1 MLYINIFFSGGC
13 PNCSK
18 LVALIT
24 ATDKDSGSNGEIE
37 FQGSGGNASDFLII
51 NTNSGLIEA
60 PTNDMSLSN
69 GTYLYIVN
77 ITDKGIPS
85 RGTTVTLSFNVAVLM
100 NTQISRVFNKDKL
113 IFTWP
118 ENVAFPSPF
127 IVVKDFTINPAI
139 EKFVLP
145 NYNLGDFYLNGS
157 GSEQEFLYVNK
168 TKHSTFFDREI
179 QHQYRFIIQAKL
191 SLYSMLAEVKYILRY
206 FILKMFRLFLFVK
219 ERFSLQISLMCG
231 MMFFGT
237 FIFILVNH

>member
-1 MLYINIFFSGGC
+1 MLCINIFFSGRC
-13 PNCSK
+13 ENCSK

-37 FQGSGGNASDFLII
+37 FQEIRGNASTFLEIDSS
-51 NTNSGLIEA
+51 TGLIEA

-77 ITDKGIPS
+77 ITDKGTPS

-100 NTQISRVFNKDKL
+100 NTQISRVFDKDKL
-113 IFTWP
+113 IFNWT

-127 IVVKDFTINPAI
+127 IPVKNFTKNFTINPAMSI

-157 GSEQEFLYVNK
+157 EQEFLYVNR
-168 TKHSTFFDREI
+168 TKHSTFFDRET
-179 QHQYRFIIQAKL
+179 QQQYRFIIQAKL
-191 SLYSMLAEVKYILRY
+191 PLYSMLAEVNYILRY
-206 FILKMFRLFLFVK
+206 FILRMFWLFLFV
-219 ERFSLQISLMCG
+219 
-231 MMFFGT
+231 
-237 FIFILVNH
+237 

>member
-1 MLYINIFFSGGC
+1 MLYINIFFSGAC
-13 PNCSK
+13 LKCSK

-37 FQGSGGNASDFLII
+37 FQESGGNASDFLII

-77 ITDKGIPS
+77 ITDKGTPS

-100 NTQISRVFNKDKL
+100 NTQISRVFNEDKL
-113 IFTWP
+113 IFNWP

-127 IVVKDFTINPAI
+127 IVVKNFTINPAI

-157 GSEQEFLYVNK
+157 KQEFLYVNR
-168 TKHSTFFDREI
+168 TKHSTFFDRET
-179 QHQYRFIIQAKL
+179 QQQYRFIIQAKL
-191 SLYSMLAEVKYILRY
+191 PLYSMLAEVNYILRY
-206 FILKMFRLFLFVK
+206 FILRMFRLFLFV
-219 ERFSLQISLMCG
+219 
-231 MMFFGT
+231 
-237 FIFILVNH
+237 

>member
-1 MLYINIFFSGGC
+1 MLCINIFFSGRC
-13 PNCSK
+13 KNCSK

-37 FQGSGGNASDFLII
+37 FLEIRGNASTFLEIDSS
-51 NTNSGLIEA
+51 TGLIEA

-77 ITDKGIPS
+77 ITDKGTPS

-100 NTQISRVFNKDKL
+100 NTQISRVFDKDKL
-113 IFTWP
+113 IFNWT

-127 IVVKDFTINPAI
+127 IDVKNFTKDAVMSI
-139 EKFVLP
+139 KTFVLP

-157 GSEQEFLYVNK
+157 KQEFLYVNR
-168 TKHSTFFDREI
+168 TKHSTFFDRET

-191 SLYSMLAEVKYILRY
+191 PLYSMLAEVKYILRY
-206 FILKMFRLFLFVK
+206 FILRMFRPFLFV
-219 ERFSLQISLMCG
+219 
-231 MMFFGT
+231 
-237 FIFILVNH
+237 